1 MVTIF
6 LILLIFQNMNSQTI
20 IKDFSKNN
28 ELISW
33 KIVNDNVMGGKSEGN
48 FEINEQK
55 NAVFF
60 GKISL
65 ENNGGFSMV
74 KREFSPKIP
83 VNSPKIVLKI
93 KGDGNAYNLRIKAKI
108 ADYFSYS
115 ATFKTSKK
123 WETIEINTFEM
134 IPVFRGNTLSLPK
147 FSSDSI
153 EELAFLIGNKRE
165 EHFRLEIESIIFE

>member
-1 MVTIF
+1 
-6 LILLIFQNMNSQTI
+6 MNSQTI
-20 IKDFSKNN
+20 IKDFSKDNK
-28 ELISW
+28 STTW
-33 KIVNDNVMGGKSEGN
+33 KIVEDTVMGGKSEGN
-48 FEINEQK
+48 FEINEQN

-74 KREFSPKIP
+74 KGQFSTKIR
-83 VNSPKIVLKI
+83 VNSPKILLKV
-93 KGDGNAYNLRIKAKI
+93 KGDGNAYKLRIKAKTT
-108 ADYFSYS
+108 DYFSYS

-123 WETIEINTFEM
+123 WETIEINTVEM
-134 IPVFRGNTLSLPK
+134 KPVFRGNILNLPK

-153 EELAFLIGNKRE
+153 EELAFLIGNKKE